1 MCAQLCLL
9 QIVKEDFGIFGD
21 GTEDSHQNVDILHA
35 SLRQLPH
42 LECLTVDPYV
52 DSRDPAPEPLLL
64 PAGPWQQTVRQLA
77 AGADMLAAS
86 WPDLGGTVALE
97 NLTINTARKRQ
108 RAAAQLLRRW
118 AEQPALP
125 LRRLTL
131 KLFNPQA
138 PLKALTNACVAVKG
152 RHSHLDIKLVPHKA

>member
-1 MCAQLCLL
+1 VGGGNAGKEGGRVLREALVGGQLSEKFT
-9 QIVKEDFGIFGD
+9 IVEGHVK
-21 GTEDSHQNVDILHA
+21 
-35 SLRQLPH
+35 
-42 LECLTVDPYV
+42 
-52 DSRDPAPEPLLL
+52 
-64 PAGPWQQTVRQLA
+64 
-77 AGADMLAAS
+77 
-86 WPDLGGTVALE
+86 LGGTVALE